1 MDFEELQKSWQ
12 QQVQVPELEPDRID
26 TLMDKWTK
34 RQRKLRRN
42 NLLVTL
48 AFIAVFADLAW
59 VYISFRAG
67 HTALFGGSILAMAV
81 CMLVYLWVMWRG
93 TSYDKY
99 DPATASNLYIDKY
112 LEKLVWQRTTITT
125 YSWIYATLL
134 WIAFM
139 FYSYELTRHSS
150 LTMKI
155 AIPAVVS
162 VYIFGMFTIFRYT
175 KKRKQL
181 KIIDEL
187 IAEMIAL
194 KDKMDML

>member
-12 QQVQVPELEPDRID
+12 QQVKVPELEPDRID

-42 NLLVTL
+42 NLLVSL

-67 HTALFGGSILAMAV
+67 HTALFGGSILAMAL
-81 CMLVYLWVMWRG
+81 CMIVYLWVMWRG

-112 LEKLVWQRTTITT
+112 LEKLFWQRTTITT